1 MYGKHKA
8 QAPHNTHSYNY
19 SPILTIHE
27 PRNEGN
33 PVWYLYVPCADYSI
47 DIDGI
52 FSYGDA

>member
-33 PVWYLYVPCADYSI
+33 PVWYLYVQCADYSI
-47 DIDGI
+47 DIDSI